1 MLYQIIVLKFHKDLK
16 QKDPTKSSGR
26 NILPVSKIDFVI
38 LKKVAVKQQNV

>member
-1 MLYQIIVLKFHKDLK
+1 VLKFDKDL
-16 QKDPTKSSGR
+16 QEKDPTKSSGR